1 MQNNGHFLVDTSG
14 WLFALRKD
22 FIPKIKDRID
32 SLLKEDKIF
41 IANIIKLE
49 ILGGTKTDQEFQ
61 LLKVRLDSLD
71 LIEMDNFLWER
82 ACELAFRM
90 RRKGLNIPYTDILIA
105 SCAMRDGSILIH
117 ADAHFDLMANH
128 IGLKVESFVQAV
140 REKV

>member
-1 MQNNGHFLVDTSG
+1 MQNNSHFLVDTSV
-14 WLFALRKD
+14 WLFVLRKD
-22 FIPKIKDRID
+22 FISKIKDRID
-32 SLLKEDKIF
+32 SLLKEDKILT
-41 IANIIKLE
+41 ANIIKLE
-49 ILGGTKTDQEFQ
+49 ILGGTKTDQEFH

-71 LIEMDNFLWER
+71 LIEMDNVLWER

-105 SCAMRDGSILIH
+105 SCAMREGSPLIH

-140 REKV
+140 REEV